1 MTVSP
6 VRQVRRGDVFRLPGQ
21 VRPEDFV
28 ALSDPW
34 SLGPHAWLV
43 KVGPSVPVVRH
54 EAKEKT

>member
-1 MTVSP
+1 MSVAP

-43 KVGPSVPVVRH
+43 KVGPSVPVARPG
-54 EAKEKT
+54 AKEKT

>member
-1 MTVSP
+1 MTKS

-43 KVGPSVPVVRH
+43 KVGLSVPVVRP